1 MIHLYIVMS
10 VSIALCRSSVLFL
23 SDAVLNKLDIL
34 SSRAVDT
41 VFPFFFWG
49 GGGWGGWMV
58 GWGWVRDSSPRSS
71 RKINNSRR

>member
-41 VFPFFFWG
+41 VFPFFFWVGGVG
-49 GGGWGGWMV
+49 GGV
-58 GWGWVRDSSPRSS
+58 DGWVGMG
-71 RKINNSRR
+71 